1 MGGAS
6 ILNRLASVSLKE
18 KMALSKD
25 SKELREFTYWIS
37 RGRISRQKL
46 ETATAGTQRQQ
57 HAWHTQT
64 TGTRRQQH
72 AWHTQTTARKPHVG
86 QQEGRGKLAD
96 WPRS

>member
-57 HAWHTQT
+57 L
-64 TGTRRQQH
+64 